1 MALAV
6 MRPFAGAVFVVNHTP
21 TRSLPR
27 PPRDIAGYSAPLR
40 MAMYTAKLVG
50 EEEFA
55 RFVPRDLQVEVIY
68 LLSLTAELAS
78 NQVDLLEDNK
88 LFESSSDPGVMAE
101 VREFLLEA
109 QSCLDPTITGTRAW
123 RHAVAQ
129 GEAAPANS
137 TSSVMPDLILKLIT
151 ASNAKSPTAY
161 YSAKALSHLLLK
173 LVDAH
178 GWQNEGGE
186 EWLTKLDVLKP
197 STTNVLGATAI
208 LTGLEEN
215 LGTSKVIN
223 NLCNRL
229 ISDVAGATAESE
241 KTLELLVLLNASLAV
256 YDEGDLP
263 VAQNRLVFAVKQ
275 ILSWTET
282 LATRNSK
289 IASEA
294 CRALQKLLPAIKD
307 VYGPYWE
314 TSLAF
319 CISIWNSN
327 EDGKLSYE
335 RLPMIGM
342 SLKLLSILRSL
353 KDTND
358 DLHDALVEYSDQI
371 SQALI
376 HLLKLRRSKESQPLD
391 YVDDLLSR
399 LVVNIPSNSIK
410 DLSEFY
416 PLVASEFPMVQSA
429 AFDVLH
435 KALPETQQQISVD
448 VLLEK
453 TGEQISTTL

>member
-1 MALAV
+1 
-6 MRPFAGAVFVVNHTP
+6 
-21 TRSLPR
+21 
-27 PPRDIAGYSAPLR
+27 

-78 NQVDLLEDNK
+78 DQFDLLEDNK
-88 LFESSSDPGVMAE
+88 VFESSSDPGVMAE
-101 VREFLLEA
+101 VREFLVEA
-109 QSCLDPTITGTRAW
+109 QSCLGPTITSARAW

-129 GEAAPANS
+129 GEAASANG
-137 TSSVMPDLILKLIT
+137 TSAVMHDLILKLIT
-151 ASNAKSPTAY
+151 ASNAKSSTAY
-161 YSAKALSHLLLK
+161 YSAKALSHLLPK

-178 GWQNEGGE
+178 GWQNDGGE
-186 EWLTKLDVLKP
+186 EWLTKLDILKP
-197 STTNVLGATAI
+197 STTNVMGATAI
-208 LTGLEEN
+208 LTGLQEN

-241 KTLELLVLLNASLAV
+241 KTLGLLVLLNASLAV

-282 LATRNSK
+282 LAISNSK

-294 CRALQKLLPAIKD
+294 CQALQKLLPAIKD

-353 KDTND
+353 KDAND
-358 DLHDALVEYSDQI
+358 DLHDALVEHSDQI

-410 DLSEFY
+410 DLSKFY
-416 PLVASEFPMVQSA
+416 PLVASEFAMVQSA
-429 AFDVLH
+429 GFDVLH
-435 KALPETQQQISVD
+435 KALPEAQQQISVD

-453 TGEQISTTL
+453 TGEQISPTL

>member
-1 MALAV
+1 

-55 RFVPRDLQVEVIY
+55 RFVPRDLQVEIIY

-78 NQVDLLEDNK
+78 DQVDLLEDNK
-88 LFESSSDPGVMAE
+88 VFESSSDPGVMAE
-101 VREFLLEA
+101 VREFLVEA
-109 QSCLDPTITGTRAW
+109 QSCLGPTITSARAW

-129 GEAAPANS
+129 GEAESANG
-137 TSSVMPDLILKLIT
+137 TSAVMHDLILKLIT
-151 ASNAKSPTAY
+151 ASNAQSSTAY
-161 YSAKALSHLLLK
+161 YSAKALSHLLPK

-178 GWQNEGGE
+178 GWQNDGGE
-186 EWLTKLDVLKP
+186 EWLTKLDILKP

-215 LGTSKVIN
+215 LRTSKIIN

-241 KTLELLVLLNASLAV
+241 KTPGLLVLLNASLAV
-256 YDEGDLP
+256 YDEGDIP

-282 LATRNSK
+282 LATSNSK

-353 KDTND
+353 KDAND
-358 DLHDALVEYSDQI
+358 DLHDALIEHSDQI

-376 HLLKLRRSKESQPLD
+376 HLLQLRRSKESQPLD

-410 DLSEFY
+410 DLSKFY
-416 PLVASEFPMVQSA
+416 PLVASEFAMVQSA
-429 AFDVLH
+429 GFDVLH
-435 KALPETQQQISVD
+435 KALPEAQQQISVD

-453 TGEQISTTL
+453 TGEQISPTL